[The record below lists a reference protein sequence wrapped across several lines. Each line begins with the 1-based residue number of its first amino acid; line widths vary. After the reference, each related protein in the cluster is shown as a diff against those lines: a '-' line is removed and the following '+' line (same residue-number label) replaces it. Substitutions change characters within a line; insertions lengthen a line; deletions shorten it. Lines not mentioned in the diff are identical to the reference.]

1 MKTIGVVIATYNG
14 QIFLKE
20 QIDSIV
26 GQTRRPLKIIVVDDV
41 SKDGTHGII
50 RRYMEQYPETF
61 IFIQNERN
69 LGAKG
74 AFEIGISAC
83 DTDYIVLSDQDD
95 IWEQNK
101 LEVLYDVMEKNK
113 EALLCFHDMKLID
126 HEGKPMGRNFWEAAP
141 LHEPLPVTGA
151 EARRRLAGLSN
162 PVPGCTMFFSSDL
175 KKHILPIP
183 ASKWVGHDW
192 WISVAA
198 YFLADPVFVKYPL
211 TRYRLHSDQTA
222 GVGTN
227 LKKADFEKKK
237 HSLPF
242 KIKREVERI
251 FKRGDSRKN
260 RLLQKDVRVIEMS
273 SALMKMIETCER
285 LNSHPVDKS
294 ELQHLRK
301 QIEERLASLHKP
313 S

>member
-14 QIFLKE
+14 ETFLKD

-26 GQTRRPLKIIVVDDV
+26 YQTRRPLKIIVVDDF
-41 SKDGTHGII
+41 STDGTQGII
-50 RRYMEQYPETF
+50 RRYMEQYPGTF

-83 DTDYIVLSDQDD
+83 DTEYIALSDQDD
-95 IWEQNK
+95 IWERNK
-101 LEVLYDVMEKNK
+101 LEALYDAMEKNQ

-126 HEGKPMGRNFWEAAP
+126 HEGEPMGKTFWQAAP

-151 EARRRLAGLSN
+151 EARKRLADLSN
-162 PVPGCTMFFSSDL
+162 PVPGCTMFFSFGL
-175 KKHILPIP
+175 KEHILPIP

-192 WISVAA
+192 WISVVA
-198 YFLADPVFVKYPL
+198 YFLAEPVFVESPL

-222 GVGTN
+222 GVGTIF
-227 LKKADFEKKK
+227 KKADSGKKK

-251 FKRGDSRKN
+251 FKRVNSHKN
-260 RLLQKDVRVIEMS
+260 RLMEKDVRAMEMY
-273 SALMKMIETCER
+273 SALIKMIETCGR
-285 LNSHPVDKS
+285 LNGLPVDKS
-294 ELQHLRK
+294 ELQRLREK
-301 QIEERLASLHKP
+301 IEERLKSLHRR